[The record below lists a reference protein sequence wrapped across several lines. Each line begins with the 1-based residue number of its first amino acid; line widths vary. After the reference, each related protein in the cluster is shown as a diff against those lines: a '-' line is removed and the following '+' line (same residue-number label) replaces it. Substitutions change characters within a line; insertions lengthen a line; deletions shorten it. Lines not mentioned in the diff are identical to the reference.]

1 MSPGAWAGL
10 PAERPLVRLCRSSA
24 ASGRW
29 RQVGGAA
36 GNGHV
41 LAFAWTEVF
50 RPAEQTPRSAAA
62 GSRGEPLFSSARTCQ
77 TVFQNSCAGPGPAGG
92 AGSSAGASLAAR
104 AHPAVSV
111 RPSPLA
117 TGGAGGPG
125 RVFPVRRRLPS
136 SRAAS
141 SARSL
146 PCRRG
151 FSVSVHRGDTPRIGR
166 VSARGCFSASS
177 QSLSQSRN
185 VSFS

>member
-1 MSPGAWAGL
+1 M

-29 RQVGGAA
+29 RQVDGAA

-92 AGSSAGASLAAR
+92 SAGAPRGVHPPVTPGDRRCGRPRPRLSGETSAAVFRAPPHRLAR
-104 AHPAVSV
+104 FLAV
-111 RPSPLA
+111 
-117 TGGAGGPG
+117 G
-125 RVFPVRRRLPS
+125 
-136 SRAAS
+136 
-141 SARSL
+141 
-146 PCRRG
+146 
-151 FSVSVHRGDTPRIGR
+151 
-166 VSARGCFSASS
+166 VSASLYIVVTRPASDAS
-177 QSLSQSRN
+177 QPGAAFQRLHSLFPRAEMFRFRKVRLTSLFVHGSCCI
-185 VSFS
+185 

>member
-10 PAERPLVRLCRSSA
+10 LAERPLVRLCRSSA

-29 RQVGGAA
+29 RQVDGAA

-50 RPAEQTPRSAAA
+50 RPAEQTPRSATA

-92 AGSSAGASLAAR
+92 AGGSAGASLAAR

-111 RPSPLA
+111 RPSPPA

-136 SRAAS
+136 SARRLIS
-141 SARSL
+141 SLAPL
-146 PCRRG
+146 PSG
-151 FSVSVHRGDTPRIGR
+151 FQRLRTSW
-166 VSARGCFSASS
+166 
-177 QSLSQSRN
+177 
-185 VSFS
+185 

>member
-92 AGSSAGASLAAR
+92 TGGS
-104 AHPAVSV
+104 AVSV
-111 RPSPLA
+111 RPSPPA

-136 SRAAS
+136 SARRLIS
-141 SARSL
+141 SLASL
-146 PCRRG
+146 PSG
-151 FSVSVHRGDTPRIGR
+151 FQRLRTSW
-166 VSARGCFSASS
+166 
-177 QSLSQSRN
+177 
-185 VSFS
+185 